1 MQQIQSEGVIEK
13 PLVEAIETNW
23 KLRGV
28 DSEYKGKT
36 NKSTFLVVSV
46 HWVSLKD
53 VFRAWNNTQPWEG

>member
-13 PLVEAIETNW
+13 TLVEAIETNQ
-23 KLRGV
+23 KQRGV
-28 DSEYKGKT
+28 DSENKGKT

-53 VFRAWNNTQPWEG
+53 VIRGWNNTQPWEG